1 MIKDHTLAWYLS
13 IGLTMLLYLGSLALI
28 FPMIRSKR
36 HLQERWAEFGAGKAN
51 KLKKNTKRLD
61 EKRLKSLQVESK
73 LKTLLTHPYPYF
85 QMLKFLF
92 YRSNVFANIK
102 AHIAGQVLGCIVA
115 TDFLFLTYALPLS
128 TSFLL
133 GLMLSLTIHYIFLSV
148 KERAWQKAF
157 KNVFPVSLDIINRG
171 LKSGMTLGRGIA
183 MVSEE
188 VEDPVGSEFNYIA
201 SQLQIG
207 IPPHDALNEAAGRIG
222 VDEFKFFSLAL
233 NIQREMGGSLADILG
248 KLAEVIRERD
258 RFRRKVWTLSS
269 EGRAT
274 AMIVGSLPLF
284 LAILVE
290 LISPGY
296 IRFFFID
303 PKGKIMLWICG
314 ALSITG
320 AIVITRMMKVED

>member
-1 MIKDHTLAWYLS
+1 MIKDLTLAWYLS
-13 IGLTMLLYLGSLALI
+13 VALTALLYLAALSLI
-28 FPMIRSKR
+28 FPMIKAKR
-36 HLQERWAEFGAGKAN
+36 RLQERLAEYGAAKSN
-51 KLKKNTKRLD
+51 RFKKHSKKID
-61 EKRLKSLQVESK
+61 DKRLKSLQVESK

-85 QMLKFLF
+85 QMIKFLF

-102 AHIAGQVLGCIVA
+102 GHIAVQVIGCVIS
-115 TDFLFLTYALPLS
+115 TDILFLTYGLPLS

-133 GLMLSLTIHYIFLSV
+133 GILLSLTIHYIFLSA
-148 KERAWQKAF
+148 KESSWRKAF
-157 KNVFPVSLDIINRG
+157 TNVFPLSLDIINRG

-207 IPPHDALNEAAGRIG
+207 ITPQDALTEAAGRIG
-222 VDEFKFFSLAL
+222 VDEFRFFSLAL

-274 AMIVGSLPLF
+274 AMIVGSLPLI
-284 LAILVE
+284 LAIMVE

-296 IRFFFID
+296 IRFFFTD

-314 ALSITG
+314 VLSITG

>member
-1 MIKDHTLAWYLS
+1 MIADHTIAWS
-13 IGLTMLLYLGSLALI
+13 VAIGVAILLYCLSLSAI
-28 FPMIRSKR
+28 FSIIRSRK
-36 HLQERWAEFGAGKAN
+36 HLEERWSEFGQGGIHKW
-51 KLKKNTKRLD
+51 KKTSKKVD
-61 EKRLKSLQVESK
+61 ERRLKSLQAENK
-73 LKTLLTHPYPYF
+73 LKALLTQPYPLL
-85 QMLKFLF
+85 QRIKFLF
-92 YRSNVFANIK
+92 YRSNVFSNVK
-102 AHIAGQVLGCIVA
+102 GHIAGQVIGIVFTTDLFIIMYNIPIANAFVLG
-115 TDFLFLTYALPLS
+115 TL
-128 TSFLL
+128 
-133 GLMLSLTIHYIFLSV
+133 LSLTVHFLILRM
-148 KERAWQKAF
+148 KENKWSKDF
-157 KNVFPVSLDIINRG
+157 TKVFPVSLDIINRG

-207 IPPHDALNEAAGRIG
+207 ISPNDALTEAASRIG
-222 VDEFKFFSLAL
+222 VDEFRFFSLAL

-274 AMIVGSLPLF
+274 AMIVGSLPFF
-284 LAILVE
+284 LAIMVE

-296 IRFFFID
+296 IKFFFTD

-320 AIVITRMMKVED
+320 ILVITKMMRVED